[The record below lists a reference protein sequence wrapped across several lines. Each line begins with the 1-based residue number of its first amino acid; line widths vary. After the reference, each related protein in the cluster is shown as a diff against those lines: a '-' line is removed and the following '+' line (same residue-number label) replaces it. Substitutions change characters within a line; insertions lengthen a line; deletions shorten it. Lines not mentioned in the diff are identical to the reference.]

1 MSFLKRLGRS
11 AAVRSAAGSLLASY
25 LRLVWKTGRF
35 RYDPPD
41 LYDFADAHLPII
53 FAMWHGQHFLTP
65 FVRRPHYRAAVLI
78 SRSAD
83 GEMNAIAAE
92 KLGIRTIRG
101 SGDHRGQF
109 ARKGGVGAFFEMVEA
124 LDGGETVALT
134 ADVPKIARRA
144 GLGIV
149 MLARQSGRP
158 IVPIAVATARRIDLK
173 SWDRASVNLPFSRG
187 AVVAGHPL
195 WVGRDA
201 DHAELERCRVLVEER
216 MNAATQRAYDIAE
229 GRAEPSHW
237 PPALIAEFAAMRDRA
252 LGAEGQGPVSDDPGD
267 APDTAASGRIGSG
280 HV

>member
-11 AAVRSAAGSLLASY
+11 AAVRSAAGSLLAGY
-25 LRLVWKTGRF
+25 LKLVWKTGRF

-41 LYDFADAHLPII
+41 LYDFADAHVPII

-65 FVRRPHYRAAVLI
+65 FVRKPHYRAVVLI

-109 ARKGGVGAFFEMVEA
+109 ARKGGVGAFFEMAEA
-124 LDGGETVALT
+124 LQNGETVALT

-187 AVVAGHPL
+187 AVVAGHPV
-195 WVGRDA
+195 WVAPDA
-201 DHAELERCRVLVEER
+201 DQDGLERCRQMVEDR
-216 MNAATQRAYDIAE
+216 MNAATERAYAIAE
-229 GRAEPSHW
+229 GRADPAHW
-237 PPALIAEFAAMRDRA
+237 PAELIAELAALRDAALAGAAMPPEGGTA
-252 LGAEGQGPVSDDPGD
+252 HAGQIGTGQIGA
-267 APDTAASGRIGSG
+267 G